1 MIKLEIDSV
10 EYDLDDDLRSRII
23 DRIGGLDEFM
33 NTLEEGRVTVS
44 WEGGFEEQTRVG
56 AEVWGEG
63 SHFDASDTDWKPVK
77 AIDQTRQKL
86 ESQITREHSKELKSR
101 DQHPRK

>member
-10 EYDLDDDLRSRII
+10 EYDLDDDLRSRIT

-33 NTLEEGRVTVS
+33 NDLNQGHVTVS
-44 WEGGFEEQTRVG
+44 WEGGSQEQTRVR
-56 AEVWGEG
+56 AELSGG
-63 SHFDASDTDWKPVK
+63 GHHFDASDTDWKPGK

-86 ESQITREHSKELKSR
+86 ESQITREHSRDLKSR
-101 DQHPRK
+101 DQDPRK

>member
-33 NTLEEGRVTVS
+33 KGLEKGHVAVS
-44 WEGGFEEQTRVG
+44 WEGGSHEQTRVS
-56 AEVWGEG
+56 AEVWGG
-63 SHFDASDTDWKPVK
+63 GRHFDASDTDWKPVK

-86 ESQITREHSKELKSR
+86 ESQITREHAKELKSR
-101 DQHPRK
+101 DHPRK